1 MGFTPF
7 QLLHWSAGLL
17 LEFMLCLVAIRR
29 GLFRRLPFFTSYLV
43 LVVSLELARWV
54 SYDLTGANSREFFV
68 TYWGTQTILLLARGA
83 VIGEICWSLL
93 RPYRG
98 VWKVARGF
106 LLAVAGF
113 LVLAATLNAHAN
125 GYRVSSLKGGF
136 SLILTAERGLEFAV
150 VGILLLGLAFC
161 RYYGIRI
168 PFPVALIAL
177 GLGFYST
184 VQIANN
190 AFLNPWLR
198 GYFSWWS
205 QIRVFSFNV
214 ATVMWYLGVRKPL
227 REPTQAPA
235 LLNPSVYDE
244 VAPQMTLRLRQL
256 NARLGEMLK

>member
-7 QLLHWSAGLL
+7 QLLHWFLALL
-17 LEFMLCLVAIRR
+17 LEFLVCLMAIRR
-29 GLFRRLPFFTSYLV
+29 DLFRRLPFFTSYLV
-43 LVVSLELARWV
+43 LVVAVELIRWV
-54 SYDLTGANSREFFV
+54 SYDLAGTTSREFFV
-68 TYWGTQTILLLARGA
+68 TYWGTQTILLLARSA

-113 LVLAATLNAHAN
+113 LVLAAILNTHAN
-125 GYRVSSLKGGF
+125 GYRVSSLKGVF
-136 SLILTAERGLEFAV
+136 SLIVTAERGLEFAV
-150 VGILLLGLAFC
+150 VGILLVGLAFC
-161 RYYGIRI
+161 RYYRIRI
-168 PFPVALIAL
+168 PSPIALIAL

-184 VQIANN
+184 IQIANN

-198 GYFSWWS
+198 GFFPWWN
-205 QIRVFSFNV
+205 QIRAASFNV
-214 ATVMWYLGVRKPL
+214 ATVMWYLAVRKPL
-227 REPTQAPA
+227 WEPTQAPA
-235 LLNPSVYDE
+235 LLDASVYDE